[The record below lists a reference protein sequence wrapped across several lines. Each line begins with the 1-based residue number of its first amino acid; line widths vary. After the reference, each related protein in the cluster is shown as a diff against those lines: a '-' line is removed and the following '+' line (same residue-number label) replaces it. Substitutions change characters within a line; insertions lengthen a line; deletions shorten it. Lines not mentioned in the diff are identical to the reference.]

1 MDAWGG
7 GGMRGQDIREKL
19 VSCSR
24 DKYEAAGV
32 D

>member
-1 MDAWGG
+1 MEWLQK
-7 GGMRGQDIREKL
+7 RGQDIREKL